1 MKSKIVEKI
10 LFVLLFSALSLF
22 VACGSSDENKDLTDS
37 DADTSDTDITDSDSN
52 DTTSDNGDSTDDS
65 ADTTQEVTDTTPDGA
80 DSTDDSDQPAGDT
93 DTDTDTE
100 PTESTEPTNP
110 TEPEPTD
117 EPDPEFE
124 QNAEGCTMIEVPKIT
139 VGGAYADEV
148 DGYFS
153 PAMGDVNIDYIH
165 IYLYNRVEGEYEL
178 GTGKNAT
185 FANCSECVT
194 VTVDEAE
201 AVANEYYFQ
210 ASGTLK
216 ITKVVTVDEIE
227 RTSGEIRN
235 LILKQAEPVDHFEDM
250 EFIDNGK
257 CVAVRIVEWD
267 TTGEPGY

>member
-1 MKSKIVEKI
+1 MKSSNFVGR
-10 LFVLLFSALSLF
+10 FVLIFLLAAAFFIVS
-22 VACGSSDENKDLTDS
+22 CGGDSEGSEKAEKQKSDSEQNEDDMQGSDAEMPDENE
-37 DADTSDTDITDSDSN
+37 
-52 DTTSDNGDSTDDS
+52 TTG
-65 ADTTQEVTDTTPDGA
+65 
-80 DSTDDSDQPAGDT
+80 DDSDTVDET
-93 DTDTDTE
+93 DTG
-100 PTESTEPTNP
+100 
-110 TEPEPTD
+110 
-117 EPDPEFE
+117 FE
-124 QNAEGCTMIEVPKIT
+124 QAAEGCTMIEVPKIT
-139 VGGAYADEV
+139 IGGAYADEV

-153 PAMGDVNIDYIH
+153 PAMGDANIDYIH
-165 IYLYNRVEGEYEL
+165 IYLFNRVEGEYEL

-216 ITKVVTVDEIE
+216 ITKVVTVDEVE

-257 CVAVRIVEWD
+257 CVAAKIIEWD
-267 TTGEPGY
+267 TTGEPEY

>member
-10 LFVLLFSALSLF
+10 LSVLLFSALAF
-22 VACGSSDENKDLTDS
+22 FAACSSSDDEKEDLTDTGQDTPDTAMTDN
-37 DADTSDTDITDSDSN
+37 DATQDSSDS
-52 DTTSDNGDSTDDS
+52 SDDS
-65 ADTTQEVTDTTPDGA
+65 GDTTQENPDTTPD
-80 DSTDDSDQPAGDT
+80 DSDSADDSGDTANDDDGSDSGTNDDGSDTADET
-93 DTDTDTE
+93 DTD
-100 PTESTEPTNP
+100 
-110 TEPEPTD
+110 
-117 EPDPEFE
+117 FE
-124 QNAEGCTMIEVPKIT
+124 KEAEGCTMIEVPKIT

-153 PAMGDVNIDYIH
+153 PAMGDAHIDYIH

-185 FANCSECVT
+185 YANCSECVT

-210 ASGTLK
+210 TSGTLK
-216 ITKVVTVDEIE
+216 ITKVATVDEVE

-257 CVAVRIVEWD
+257 CVAAKIIEWD
-267 TTGEPGY
+267 TTGGSGY